1 MDEHRQYLINED
13 IEQYKAE
20 VFKGLTVQQVK
31 NALIVAA
38 VAIISFLF
46 LDLVCYVPL
55 TLASLMTIFTSVPV
69 VIMTFFKVEGMDMKE
84 FISRFWIYEFGGG
97 YVYKGDTFRQYDEL
111 AGYEAISDKSAENH
125 RKTIFRK
132 KKAGTDGEEDEEK
145 VTYLAEHIRRE
156 LLAEKYKAAKALLL
170 RMTKEGDDMGFSD
183 ELEKFKNNLQNES
196 YKEPGRSDNR
206 RPYAAEQMPDNYR
219 AELKADISGDDI
231 SEETQKAPPGAVF
244 IQNEQQ
250 HDAVVRQPEQMYTD
264 NAMSQVSSENRIAA
278 ADREELYEEYEE
290 TAVLSTNI
298 KKSRVCCLK
307 EEATGKSHILGNYT
321 TIGRSKKSDI
331 VIKDNNTVSSNHA
344 VIMVNGESVLIKDVG
359 SRNGTFIDGKRI
371 QEGFDIAVR
380 PDSELKFSNAVF
392 RLEVLGGNDEV

>member
-84 FISRFWIYEFGGG
+84 FIRRLWIYEFGGG

-111 AGYEAISDKSAENH
+111 TGYEDISDKKEENH

-132 KKAGTDGEEDEEK
+132 KKEGTDGEEDEK
-145 VTYLAEHIRRE
+145 KITYLAEHIRRE

-206 RPYAAEQMPDNYR
+206 RSYASGEMPDTYR
-219 AELKADISGDDI
+219 ADFKEDTSRHDI
-231 SEETQKAPPGAVF
+231 SEETQKTAPGAVF
-244 IQNEQQ
+244 IQHEQQ
-250 HDAVVRQPEQMYTD
+250 PDTVARQSEQMYTD
-264 NAMSQVSSENRIAA
+264 NAIGQVSSENRIAA

-298 KKSRVCCLK
+298 KKSRVCYLK
-307 EEATGKSHILGNYT
+307 EEATGKSHLLGNYT
-321 TIGRSKKSDI
+321 TIGRSRKSDI

-344 VIMVNGESVLIKDVG
+344 VITVNGGSVLIKDVG

>member
-84 FISRFWIYEFGGG
+84 FIRRLWIYEFGGG

-111 AGYEAISDKSAENH
+111 AGYEDISDKKAENH
-125 RKTIFRK
+125 RKTVFRK
-132 KKAGTDGEEDEEK
+132 KKAGTDVEEDEEK

-196 YKEPGRSDNR
+196 YKEPDRSDNR
-206 RPYAAEQMPDNYR
+206 RPYAAEQMPDTYR
-219 AELKADISGDDI
+219 ADFKEDTSRHDI
-231 SEETQKAPPGAVF
+231 SEETQRTASGAVF
-244 IQNEQQ
+244 IQHEQQ
-250 HDAVVRQPEQMYTD
+250 PDAVARQPEQMYTD

-307 EEATGKSHILGNYT
+307 EEATGKSHLLGNYT
-321 TIGRSKKSDI
+321 TIGRSRKSDI

>member
-84 FISRFWIYEFGGG
+84 FIRRLWIYEFGGG

-111 AGYEAISDKSAENH
+111 AGYEDISEKKAENH
-125 RKTIFRK
+125 RKTAFRK
-132 KKAGTDGEEDEEK
+132 KKAGTDVEEDEEK

-196 YKEPGRSDNR
+196 YKEPANSDNR
-206 RPYAAEQMPDNYR
+206 RPYATEQMPDTYR
-219 AELKADISGDDI
+219 ADLKADISRHDV
-231 SEETQKAPPGAVF
+231 SEEAQKTAPGAVF
-244 IQNEQQ
+244 IQNEQ
-250 HDAVVRQPEQMYTD
+250 QPEQMYTD
-264 NAMSQVSSENRIAA
+264 NAMSQVPSENRIAA

-307 EEATGKSHILGNYT
+307 EEATGKSHLLGNYT
-321 TIGRSKKSDI
+321 TIGRSRKSDI

-344 VIMVNGESVLIKDVG
+344 VITVNGGSVLIKDVG